1 MFKSAGSFYFRK
13 NDNSCYYP
21 KFLEE
26 SIFFMPIIRLS
37 DGSIKKF
44 ENPVTVQAVVESMR
58 PSLLQAALAGKVD
71 DQLVDLSYFIDKD
84 VALKIITDK
93 DLIGLEIIR
102 HSTAHLLAHAVKK
115 LFPTAKTTVGPVIKD
130 GFCYDFAFE
139 RSFTPDDLKSIEKKM
154 EELAKDNLVG
164 ERKVL
169 SREEALALFKKM
181 DETYKVKIIRAIPKE
196 ETLTIY
202 QQGDFIDLCYY
213 GPHVPRTGYLKAFK
227 LTKLSGA
234 YWQGD
239 SSNEMLQRIY
249 GTAWSDTKSLKSYL
263 YCLEEAKKRDH
274 RTLAKKMDLFHF
286 QKESP
291 GSVFWHPNGW
301 SIILQMRDYIGHIT
315 RKYGYQEVSTPQ
327 LIDTILWDKSG
338 HLEKFGDDIFT
349 LSLETQQY
357 VIKPMS
363 CPAHVQIFNQGVKSY
378 RDLPIRYAEFGACHR
393 NEPSGTLHGLM
404 RLRSFVQDDA
414 HIFCTENQI
423 QTEILVFID
432 QLHEVYADFGFT
444 EVIHKLSTRPEKRI
458 GSDEMWNK
466 AEQALSEALD
476 CKGVEWSV
484 LPGEGAFYGPKIE
497 FSLRDC
503 LKRIWQCGTVQV
515 DFSMPEQLGAH
526 YIAEDGSKKPPFIIH
541 RAILGSFERFL
552 GILLEEY
559 AGELPLW
566 LAPVQVIVMNITDR
580 HADYVCQMV
589 ENLQNL
595 GIRSR
600 LDLRNEKI
608 SFKIR
613 EHTIA
618 RVPYQVIIG
627 DREVADETLAVRALG
642 SEKKIVVTL
651 EEFVHQL
658 QAEINQRSRKRR

>member
-1 MFKSAGSFYFRK
+1 MLISE
-13 NDNSCYYP
+13 
-21 KFLEE
+21 FLEE
-26 SIFFMPIIRLS
+26 DLFSMPTIQLP

-44 ENPVTVQAVVESMR
+44 ERPVTVQAVAEFMG

-84 VALKIITDK
+84 VALKIITAK
-93 DLIGLEIIR
+93 DPIGLEIIR
-102 HSTAHLLAHAVKK
+102 HSAAHLLAHAVKK
-115 LFPTAKTTVGPVIKD
+115 LFPTAKMTIGPVIKD
-130 GFCYDFAFE
+130 GFYYDFAFE
-139 RSFTPDDLKSIEKKM
+139 RSFTPDDLKRIEKKM
-154 EELAKDNLVG
+154 EELAKANLVVK
-164 ERKVL
+164 RKVL
-169 SREEALALFKKM
+169 SREEALSIFEKM
-181 DETYKVKIIRAIPKE
+181 DETYKVEIIREISKE
-196 ETLTIY
+196 ETLTAY
-202 QQGDFIDLCYY
+202 QQGDFIDLCY
-213 GPHVPRTGYLKAFK
+213 GPHVPHTGYLKAFK
-227 LTKLSGA
+227 LTKLAGA
-234 YWQGD
+234 YWRGD
-239 SSNEMLQRIY
+239 SNNEMLQRIY
-249 GTAWSDTKSLKSYL
+249 GTAWSDTKSLKAHL
-263 YCLEEAKKRDH
+263 CFLKEAKKRDH
-274 RTLAKKMDLFHF
+274 RVLAKKMDLFHF
-286 QKESP
+286 QQESP
-291 GSVFWHPNGW
+291 GNVFWHPNGW

-315 RKYGYQEVSTPQ
+315 RKYGYQEVNTPQ

-349 LSLETQQY
+349 LPIGAQQY

-404 RLRSFVQDDA
+404 RLRGFVQDDA
-414 HIFCTENQI
+414 HIFCTEDQI
-423 QTEILVFID
+423 QPEVLVFID

-444 EVIHKLSTRPEKRI
+444 EVIYKLSTRPEKRI
-458 GSDEMWNK
+458 GSDEMWTK
-466 AEQALSEALD
+466 AEQALAEALD
-476 CKGVEWSV
+476 RKGVWWNI

-503 LKRIWQCGTVQV
+503 LRRIWQCGTIQV
-515 DFSMPEQLGAH
+515 DFSITERLGAH
-526 YIAEDGSKKPPFIIH
+526 YIAEDGSKKPPVIIH

-559 AGELPLW
+559 AGKLPLW
-566 LAPVQVIVMNITDR
+566 LAPVQVIVMNIADR
-580 HADYVCQMV
+580 QADYVRQMV

-595 GIRSR
+595 GIRSQ

-627 DREVADETLAVRALG
+627 DREVADKMLAVRALW
-642 SEKKIVVTL
+642 SEKTMAVTL
-651 EEFVHQL
+651 EEFVRQL
-658 QAEINQRSRKRR
+658 QTEISQRSQKRR

>member
-1 MFKSAGSFYFRK
+1 
-13 NDNSCYYP
+13 
-21 KFLEE
+21 
-26 SIFFMPIIRLS
+26 MPIIRLP
-37 DGSIKKF
+37 DGSVKKF
-44 ENPVTVQAVVESMR
+44 EKPVTVQAVVESVG
-58 PSLLQAALAGKVD
+58 PSILQAALAGKVD
-71 DQLVDLSYFIDKD
+71 DQLVDLSYCIDKD
-84 VALKIITDK
+84 VALEIITDK
-93 DLIGLEIIR
+93 DLIGLEIVR
-102 HSTAHLLAHAVKK
+102 HSAAHLLAHAVKK
-115 LFPTAKTTVGPVIKD
+115 LFPTAKMTVAPVIKD

-139 RSFTPDDLKSIEKKM
+139 RSFTPNDLKSIEKKM
-154 EELAKDNLVG
+154 EELAKDNLVV

-181 DETYKVKIIRAIPKE
+181 DETYKVKIIRTIPKE
-196 ETLTIY
+196 ETLAIY
-202 QQGDFIDLCYY
+202 QQGDFVDLCYY
-213 GPHVPRTGYLKAFK
+213 GPHIPHTGYLKAFK

-234 YWQGD
+234 YWRGD

-263 YCLEEAKKRDH
+263 YYLEEAKKRDH

-286 QKESP
+286 QQESP
-291 GSVFWHPNGW
+291 GNVFWHPNGW

-349 LSLETQQY
+349 LFLETQQY

-393 NEPSGTLHGLM
+393 NEPSGTLYGLM

-423 QTEILVFID
+423 QPEILVFID

-458 GSDEMWNK
+458 GSDEMWTK
-466 AEQALSEALD
+466 AEQALAEALD
-476 CKGVEWSV
+476 WKGVEWSI

-503 LKRIWQCGTVQV
+503 LKRIWQCGTIQV

-526 YIAEDGSKKPPFIIH
+526 YVAEDGSKKPPVIIH

-559 AGELPLW
+559 AGKLPLW

-580 HADYVCQMV
+580 QADYVCQIV
-589 ENLQNL
+589 KNLQNI

-627 DREVADETLAVRALG
+627 DREVADKMLAVRALG
-642 SEKKIVVTL
+642 SEKTIVITL

-658 QAEINQRSRKRR
+658 QTEISQRSRKRR